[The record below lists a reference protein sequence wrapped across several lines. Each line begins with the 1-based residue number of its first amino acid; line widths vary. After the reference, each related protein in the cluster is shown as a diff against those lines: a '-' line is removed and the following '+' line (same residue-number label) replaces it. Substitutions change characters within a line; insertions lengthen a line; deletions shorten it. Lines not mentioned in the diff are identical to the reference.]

1 LIPVAALRLHVR
13 GHTEHIQAYYVEHI
27 HAYYDAVDDG
37 RIDDL
42 LALFADDV
50 VYERPGRPRIE
61 GKEDLEAFY
70 RRERPLSE
78 GCHELHDLLADDDQV
93 AVRGTYSGVQDG
105 ADVELGFAD
114 VHVFDA
120 NGLITERFTYTDR
133 DTI

>member
-1 LIPVAALRLHVR
+1 VAEIPLRVQGHAAHLR
-13 GHTEHIQAYYVEHI
+13 AYYVEHI

-50 VYERPGRPRIE
+50 VYDRPGQPSID
-61 GKEDLEAFY
+61 GKDDLEAFY
-70 RRERPLSE
+70 RRDRPLSE
-78 GCHELHDLLADDDQV
+78 GRHEVRDLLVDDDKV

-105 ADVELGFAD
+105 TDVELGFAD
-114 VHVFDA
+114 VYLFDA
-120 NGLITERFTYTDR
+120 DGLITERFTYTDR